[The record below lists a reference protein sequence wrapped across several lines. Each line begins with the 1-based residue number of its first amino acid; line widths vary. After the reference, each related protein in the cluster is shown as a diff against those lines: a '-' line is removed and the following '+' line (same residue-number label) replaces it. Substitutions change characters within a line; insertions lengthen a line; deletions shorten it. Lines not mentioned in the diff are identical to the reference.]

1 MSALQTELPEDDRLL
16 TAKESAD
23 FVNLSIAAFW
33 RNVCNR
39 RLPPPVYPAPRAPRW
54 WQSRLRDAV
63 NRTEA
68 LPADAKAE
76 RRAVKLARLS
86 AAAKEQPPDP
96 PPQPVVAPD
105 DGTGG
110 ATRWS
115 GHRRRPKQQE
125 PGAVE

>member
-1 MSALQTELPEDDRLL
+1 MSALQTELPTTTSPLTLPDEPTKPTRHGAESSVLPEDDRLL

-76 RRAVKLARLS
+76 RR
-86 AAAKEQPPDP
+86 
-96 PPQPVVAPD
+96 
-105 DGTGG
+105 
-110 ATRWS
+110 
-115 GHRRRPKQQE
+115 
-125 PGAVE
+125 